1 MKRSNLDP
9 ATKADIVR
17 FVKLLIDEA
26 LDHEFDR
33 GDFEE
38 EMVLESRIRETVGE
52 RLKSMV
58 ESGQLTSRTVRLPD
72 GYRCIAYRKKPNS

>member
-1 MKRSNLDP
+1 MTENELLMELEQLLGVPEIEPDEITVSMLAEKLKISPKN
-9 ATKADIVR
+9 VR
-17 FVKLLIDEA
+17 
-26 LDHEFDR
+26 
-33 GDFEE
+33 
-38 EMVLESRIRETVGE
+38 E